1 VRLSIITPGEKASLC
16 LLSTSLLHPF
26 LRSVMSISIHV
37 PLLVTDLRGLGK
49 GEAYLVLALGGN
61 WDAF

>member
-1 VRLSIITPGEKASLC
+1 
-16 LLSTSLLHPF
+16 
-26 LRSVMSISIHV
+26 MSISIHV
-37 PLLVTDLRGLGK
+37 PLLVTDLRGFGK